1 MIQLGGE
8 LEVALWADDDTE
20 LTGFAP
26 LIQDLN

>member
-1 MIQLGGE
+1 MIQFGGK
-8 LEVALWADDDTE
+8 LEVALWTNDDAK